1 MFIPVGVLKEEHI
14 YPCQSYVSVVGCLGM
29 ACQFVCSYWLCI
41 VLLQHCI
48 YSQTGQALQYCIAK
62 IPVLSQL
69 PSSMAGKLFPAPC
82 RVLCYVLLLS
92 DVL

>member
-14 YPCQSYVSVVGCLGM
+14 YPCQSYMSVVGCLGM

-41 VLLQHCI
+41 VFLQYCI
-48 YSQTGQALQYCIAK
+48 HSQTGQALQYHM
-62 IPVLSQL
+62 
-69 PSSMAGKLFPAPC
+69 PSSMAGKLFLAPC
-82 RVLCYVLLLS
+82 RVLCYALLLS